1 MQARYVAHVST
12 GNAEDDLRASQ
23 HSTDNPYFVER
34 ELRRHFDGI
43 RIVSELD
50 LSADGSIFEMARD
63 VVLKVAQHG
72 APDRLQRYPASTAA
86 FLAAEGARCYDDGT
100 FWPNIAIAPY
110 LSSGADQSK
119 VGRAFLSALDE
130 LGLENFSYAAAREHW
145 LAYVSPILMHG
156 GIPSACADEVADLVF
171 AGLRDGIWD
180 ADDLIDRTRQS
191 STRWSGLAKPV
202 QRFFEY
208 GDEFASDL
216 LQRVIDTAADIAE
229 LGRDATD
236 LIVELS
242 ADAGLPRYLTQAL
255 LRDERRSTRRG
266 RRPPRPTVRIDR
278 YSCDGPYMTLP
289 PFPHDGG
296 WLIQGATTRRFATR
310 RHDPRDIPLAP
321 SHGWTATLEWH
332 EHSANRQSERQ
343 FGGLER
349 VHAYVFDASGNLTRQ
364 QRRLP
369 ASQTLILFSPGVAI
383 TDPDGMPIPS
393 PEVLPPRAGAWN
405 GWELN
410 SFDLEGVAAVLVQP
424 PPGPSG
430 DERPTSLAVAQAPAR
445 PRFATAP
452 VSGTRGMLGGGVFA
466 EPPAI
471 AMPGNADPER
481 WRARWRETQSE
492 GEPAADGS
500 AENRTPTTSRLA
512 DLPYADGAF
521 ELAALLPS
529 APAFAGTVEVSGPL
543 GSDIREDI
551 TVIQG
556 LAVVAPDRVFAPRE
570 VVQVGVTAD
579 AVLNLEDGARIPE
592 AGLSFEAGQDTV
604 PLTAGG
610 TTFAVTIPRLTWALR
625 RTDGSFPTL
634 GVERLRI
641 GLDEIESGAIGSI
654 MIRCGRPATL
664 RLELRSDTSL
674 HETGPVQAN
683 SPVGWWSFSLT
694 EFRTTIAAATV
705 PRLDLTLHVDDLSE
719 TVAVIEAQF
728 IAGDLEI
735 NAELDP
741 ETAECLVSAEWT
753 ENRQFTGRQL
763 RLWSEHRPWEQPV
776 CVEVE
781 DDVAGQCAAILLLPP
796 GPYVAEITLA
806 DEWSSPTFPIL
817 GQAGTR
823 NVLVGSELQRRIRL
837 ESLRTQTPLEALE
850 LVVVG
855 AARSKNLDVSA
866 AVSATDELACA
877 METAAQLSATN
888 AGASNTLIDLVELV
902 MTSDSLLPRLAP
914 VLAELPTQVLR
925 RLELAIVVSAQGSAG
940 FTDWDLERLWKTLP
954 TVAAALDNPF
964 AGSSHRDLAEA
975 SPDRWQRFSGW
986 RPTVGVAP
994 VESRIEPITPP
1005 LDEFQP
1011 ARLRELQQAL
1021 PPSGSLPLQWGGYL
1035 EAAFEMLTTT
1045 WHEPI
1050 HAAGT
1055 HRSPDRERIKRWRS
1069 SHNAV
1074 YSYTQ
1079 RFSARQLGQLDL
1091 IRPDRKRPAW
1101 HRFPAD
1107 VLAAAFH
1114 LTDGTS
1120 SREGRAQAAR
1130 ALGEAAEIAP
1140 LLTKRSI
1147 LLALGVRHVENS
1159 EKDPSNA

>member
-1 MQARYVAHVST
+1 MST
-12 GNAEDDLRASQ
+12 ADADDELRAPQQSI
-23 HSTDNPYFVER
+23 DNPYFVER

-63 VVLKVAQHG
+63 VVLKVVQHG
-72 APDRLQRYPASTAA
+72 APDRLKRYPASTAA
-86 FLAAEGARCYDDGT
+86 FLAAEGARCYDEGT

-130 LGLENFSYAAAREHW
+130 LGLENFSYAAARERW

-156 GIPSACADEVADLVF
+156 GIPAACADDVADLVF

-180 ADDLIDRTRQS
+180 ADDLIDRIRQS

-236 LIVELS
+236 LVVELS
-242 ADAGLPRYLTQAL
+242 ADAGLPRYLTRAL

-310 RHDPRDIPLAP
+310 RHDPRDVPLAP

-332 EHSANRQSERQ
+332 ELSANRQSERQ

-364 QRRLP
+364 QHRLP
-369 ASQTLILFSPGVAI
+369 ASQALILASPGVAI
-383 TDPDGMPIPS
+383 TDADGMPIPS
-393 PEVLPPRAGAWN
+393 PEVLPQRAGAWN
-405 GWELN
+405 GWVLN
-410 SFDLEGVAAVLVQP
+410 SFDLEGVAAVLVKP
-424 PPGPSG
+424 PPGPGG
-430 DERPTSLAVAQAPAR
+430 DGKPTQLAVARAPAR
-445 PRFATAP
+445 PRLATAP
-452 VSGTRGMLGGGVFA
+452 VSGTRGVLDGGVFA

-471 AMPGNADPER
+471 AMPEDADPER
-481 WRARWRETQSE
+481 WRVRWRETRSE
-492 GEPAADGS
+492 SEPAADGS
-500 AENRTPTTSRLA
+500 AENHPPATALLA
-512 DLPYADGAF
+512 DLPYEEGAF

-570 VVQVGVTAD
+570 VVEVGVTAETE
-579 AVLNLEDGARIPE
+579 LSLEGGARVPK
-592 AGLSFEAGQDTV
+592 AGLLFEAGQDTV
-604 PLTAGG
+604 PLTAGD

-641 GLDEIESGAIGSI
+641 GLDEIESGTIGSVLV
-654 MIRCGRPATL
+654 RCGRPATL
-664 RLELRSDTSL
+664 RLELRSDASL
-674 HETGPVQAN
+674 HEIGPVQTN
-683 SPVGWWSFSLT
+683 SPVGWWSFALA
-694 EFRTTIAAATV
+694 ELRTTIAAATA
-705 PRLDLTLHVDDLSE
+705 PRLDLILHVDDLSE
-719 TVAVIEAQF
+719 IVAVVEAQF

-735 NAELDP
+735 NTELDTG
-741 ETAECLVSAEWT
+741 TAECLVSAKWT
-753 ENRQFTGRQL
+753 ENRQFTGRRL

-776 CVEVE
+776 CVDVE
-781 DDVAGQCAAILLLPP
+781 DDVAGRCEAILMLPP
-796 GPYVAEITLA
+796 GPYLAEVTLA
-806 DEWSSPTFPIL
+806 DEWSSPTFPIP

-837 ESLRTQTPLEALE
+837 ESLRTQAPLEALE
-850 LVVVG
+850 LVVAS
-855 AARSKNLDVSA
+855 AARSKNLDISA
-866 AVSATDELACA
+866 AVSATDELASA
-877 METAAQLSATN
+877 MENAAQLSATN
-888 AGASNTLIDLVELV
+888 AGASHTLIDLVELV

-914 VLAELPTQVLR
+914 MLAELPTQVLR
-925 RLELAIVVSAQGSAG
+925 KLELAIVASAQGSAG

-964 AGSSHRDLAEA
+964 AGSSHRGLADA
-975 SPDRWQRFSGW
+975 SLDRWQRFSGW
-986 RPTVGVAP
+986 RPASGVAP

-1011 ARLRELQQAL
+1011 ERLRELQQAL

-1035 EAAFEMLTTT
+1035 EAAFEMLTIT
-1045 WHEPI
+1045 WQAPPQTV
-1050 HAAGT
+1050 GSY
-1055 HRSPDRERIKRWRS
+1055 RSPDRERIRRWRS

-1091 IRPDRKRPAW
+1091 IRPEPNRPAW

-1120 SREGRAQAAR
+1120 SREDTAQAAR
-1130 ALGEAAEIAP
+1130 ALGETAEIAP

-1147 LLALGVRHVENS
+1147 LVALGVQHVEYS
-1159 EKDPSNA
+1159 EKDSSDA

>member
-1 MQARYVAHVST
+1 MST
-12 GNAEDDLRASQ
+12 ANADDELRAPQQSI
-23 HSTDNPYFVER
+23 DNPYFVER

-50 LSADGSIFEMARD
+50 LSADGSIFEMARE

-72 APDRLQRYPASTAA
+72 APDRLKRYPASTAA
-86 FLAAEGARCYDDGT
+86 FLAAEGARCYDEGT

-130 LGLENFSYAAAREHW
+130 LGLENFSYAAARERW

-156 GIPSACADEVADLVF
+156 GIPAACADDVADLVF

-229 LGRDATD
+229 LGRDASD

-242 ADAGLPRYLTQAL
+242 ADAGLPRYLTRAL

-343 FGGLER
+343 FAGLER

-364 QRRLP
+364 QHRLP
-369 ASQTLILFSPGVAI
+369 ASQALILASPGVAI

-393 PEVLPPRAGAWN
+393 PEVLPQRAGAWN
-405 GWELN
+405 GWVLN
-410 SFDLEGVAAVLVQP
+410 SFDLEGVAAVLVKP
-424 PPGPSG
+424 PPGPGG
-430 DERPTSLAVAQAPAR
+430 DGKPTPLAVARAPAR
-445 PRFATAP
+445 PRLATAP

-466 EPPAI
+466 EPPVI
-471 AMPGNADPER
+471 AMPADADPER
-481 WRARWRETQSE
+481 WRVRWRVTQSE
-492 GEPAADGS
+492 SEPSAEGS
-500 AENRTPTTSRLA
+500 AENHPPATARLG
-512 DLPYADGAF
+512 DLPYAEDAF

-529 APAFAGTVEVSGPL
+529 ATAFAGTVEVSGPL

-570 VVQVGVTAD
+570 VVEVGVTAD
-579 AVLNLEDGARIPE
+579 AELSLEGGARVSE

-604 PLTAGG
+604 PLTAGD

-641 GLDEIESGAIGSI
+641 GLDEIESGTIGSVLV
-654 MIRCGRPATL
+654 RCGRPATL
-664 RLELRSDTSL
+664 RLELRSDASL
-674 HETGPVQAN
+674 HEIGPVQTN
-683 SPVGWWSFSLT
+683 SPVGWWSFALA
-694 EFRTTIAAATV
+694 ELRTTIAAATA
-705 PRLDLTLHVDDLSE
+705 PRLDLILHVDDLSE
-719 TVAVIEAQF
+719 TVAVVEAQF
-728 IAGDLEI
+728 ISGDLEI
-735 NAELDP
+735 NTELDT
-741 ETAECLVSAEWT
+741 ETAECLVSAKWT
-753 ENRQFTGRQL
+753 ENRQFTGRRLQ
-763 RLWSEHRPWEQPV
+763 LWSEHRPWEQPV

-781 DDVAGQCAAILLLPP
+781 DDVAGRCEAILMLPP
-796 GPYVAEITLA
+796 GPYWAEVTLA
-806 DEWSSPTFPIL
+806 DEWSSPTFPIP

-837 ESLRTQTPLEALE
+837 ESLRTQAPLEALE
-850 LVVVG
+850 LVVAG
-855 AARSKNLDVSA
+855 AARSKNLDISA
-866 AVSATDELACA
+866 AVSATDELANA
-877 METAAQLSATN
+877 METTAQLSATN
-888 AGASNTLIDLVELV
+888 AGASNTLIDLVKLV

-914 VLAELPTQVLR
+914 MLAELPTQVLR
-925 RLELAIVVSAQGSAG
+925 KLELAIVASAQGPAG
-940 FTDWDLERLWKTLP
+940 FTDWELERLWKTLP

-964 AGSSHRDLAEA
+964 AGSSHRDLADA
-975 SPDRWQRFSGW
+975 SLDRWQRFSGW
-986 RPTVGVAP
+986 RPATGVAP

-1011 ARLRELQQAL
+1011 ERLRELQQAL

-1035 EAAFEMLTTT
+1035 EAAFEMLTIT
-1045 WHEPI
+1045 WQAPPQTV
-1050 HAAGT
+1050 GSY
-1055 HRSPDRERIKRWRS
+1055 RSPERERIRRWRS

-1079 RFSARQLGQLDL
+1079 RFSTGQLGQLDL
-1091 IRPDRKRPAW
+1091 IRPEPKKPAW

-1114 LTDGTS
+1114 LTDSTS
-1120 SREGRAQAAR
+1120 SRDDTAQAAR

-1147 LLALGVRHVENS
+1147 LLALGVQHVENS
-1159 EKDPSNA
+1159 EKDSSDA